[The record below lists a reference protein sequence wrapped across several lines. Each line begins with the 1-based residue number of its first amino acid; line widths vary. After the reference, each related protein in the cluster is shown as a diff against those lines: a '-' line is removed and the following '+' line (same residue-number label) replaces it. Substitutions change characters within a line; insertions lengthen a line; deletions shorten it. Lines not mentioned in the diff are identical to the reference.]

1 MEKPDA
7 VRIVGTERPDGLAL
21 RTAGLGERGLPELR
35 ADGLPPY
42 LGQGWARV
50 LGEAARV
57 LAAAGGRPA
66 ELALAPDVTVR
77 LRPEEDG
84 AVTLLPPAG
93 HEGGLDEWRRDVV
106 LRMFPAARV

>member
-1 MEKPDA
+1 MKKPDV

-21 RTAGLGERGLPELR
+21 RTAGLNEHGLPELS

-57 LAAAGGRPA
+57 FAATHDYPM
-66 ELALAPDVTVR
+66 ELTLVPDVTVR
-77 LRPEEDG
+77 LWPDQNG
-84 AVTLLPPAG
+84 GIMLLPP
-93 HEGGLDEWRRDVV
+93 EDYVGGLDAWRRHVV
-106 LRMFPAARV
+106 LRLFPEARV

>member
-1 MEKPDA
+1 MKKPDV

-21 RTAGLGERGLPELR
+21 RTAGLIEHGLPELS
-35 ADGLPPY
+35 AEGLPPY

-57 LAAAGGRPA
+57 FAASRDYPMA
-66 ELALAPDVTVR
+66 LTLAPGVTVR
-77 LRPEEDG
+77 LSPDDNG
-84 AVTLLPPAG
+84 AIMLLPPAG

-106 LRMFPAARV
+106 LRMFPEARV

>member
-1 MEKPDA
+1 MKKPDV

-21 RTAGLGERGLPELR
+21 RTAGLIEHGLPELS
-35 ADGLPPY
+35 AEGLPPY

-57 LAAAGGRPA
+57 FAASRDYPMA
-66 ELALAPDVTVR
+66 LTLAPDVTVR
-77 LRPEEDG
+77 LSPDDNG
-84 AVTLLPPAG
+84 AIMLLPPAG

-106 LRMFPAARV
+106 LRMFPEARV